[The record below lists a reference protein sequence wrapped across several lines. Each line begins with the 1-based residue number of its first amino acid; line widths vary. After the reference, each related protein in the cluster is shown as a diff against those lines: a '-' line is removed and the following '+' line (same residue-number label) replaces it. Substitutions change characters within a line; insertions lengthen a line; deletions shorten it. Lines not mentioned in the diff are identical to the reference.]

1 MNLNGRV
8 NLQLA
13 SLNPSFLLF
22 GYFIYKYVLSLIN
35 RPAIEKERIVFQEW
49 VASGSSMKNILTRLG
64 GGNNCVRLVVT
75 DQILWVTAW
84 FPFSLLAPGYD
95 MEHVIPLN
103 QISEIETREG
113 WFSQQIILSYVDENG
128 TVHRLK
134 LIPKKREVFLEALKL
149 RPGFEK
155 YPHSPWN

>member
-1 MNLNGRV
+1 MV
-8 NLQLA
+8 
-13 SLNPSFLLF
+13 SIF
-22 GYFIYKYVLSLIN
+22 
-35 RPAIEKERIVFQEW
+35 
-49 VASGSSMKNILTRLG
+49 
-64 GGNNCVRLVVT
+64 
-75 DQILWVTAW
+75 TARTGIRHG
-84 FPFSLLAPGYD
+84 AC
-95 MEHVIPLN
+95 IPLN